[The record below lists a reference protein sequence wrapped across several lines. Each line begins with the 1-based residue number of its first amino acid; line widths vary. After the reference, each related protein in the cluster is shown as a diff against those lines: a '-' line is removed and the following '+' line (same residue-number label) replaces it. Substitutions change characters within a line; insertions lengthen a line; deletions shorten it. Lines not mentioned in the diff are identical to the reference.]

1 MDRSPKRWI
10 VIGLLALVI
19 LSGVALIWPGQ
30 PGGRGGRPGAGNL
43 IAVLSIDGPI
53 AASTGAEG
61 LFETVAGADEII
73 EQLQTARDDP
83 AIRAVVIRM
92 NTPGGSPA
100 ASQEIGEAVRRLREA
115 GKPVVVYIGDVAASG
130 GYWIAATADRI
141 VANPASLTGSI
152 GVIMEITHVED
163 LYEKLGIEVETIKSG
178 PYKDIG
184 SPTRPLTEEERRLLQ
199 EMVNDVYQ
207 QFVDVVAQGRRLPR
221 QQVLALADGRVMT
234 GRQAKEAGLVDELG
248 TFEDAVRVA
257 ASLARLE
264 TYELRD
270 LREPHPLR
278 DFLRL
283 LGGARWP
290 AATLLQDQ
298 RDLKLVRWELF
309 RFLPR

>member
-10 VIGLLALVI
+10 VIGLLALVL
-19 LSGVALIWPGQ
+19 LSAVALLWPGQ
-30 PGGRGGRPGAGNL
+30 PGGRAGRPGAGNL
-43 IAVLSIDGPI
+43 IAVVSIEGPI
-53 AASTGAEG
+53 AGSAGAEG
-61 LFETVAGADEII
+61 LFGAVAGADEIV
-73 EQLQTARDDP
+73 EQLKTAREDP
-83 AIRAVVIRM
+83 TIRAVVIRM
-92 NTPGGSPA
+92 NTPGGSAA
-100 ASQEIGEAVRRLREA
+100 ASQEIGEAVRRVREA
-115 GKPVVVYIGDVAASG
+115 GKPVVVSIGDLAASG

-152 GVIMEITHVED
+152 GVIMEVTHFED

-184 SPTRPLTEEERRLLQ
+184 STTRPPTEEERRLLQ
-199 EMVNDVYQ
+199 GLVDDIYQ
-207 QFVDVVAQGRRLPR
+207 QFVDVVARGRRLPR
-221 QQVLALADGRVMT
+221 QQVLALADGRVLT

-264 TYELRD
+264 DYHLTD
-270 LREPHPLR
+270 LSEPHPLR
-278 DFLRL
+278 DFFRL

-290 AATLLQDQ
+290 AAALPQDTWSPT
-298 RDLKLVRWELF
+298 LVRWELF